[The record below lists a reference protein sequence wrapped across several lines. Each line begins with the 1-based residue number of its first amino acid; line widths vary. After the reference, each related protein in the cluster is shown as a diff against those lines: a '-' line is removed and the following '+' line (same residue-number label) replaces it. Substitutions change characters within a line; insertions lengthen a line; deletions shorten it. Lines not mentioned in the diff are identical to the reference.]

1 MFRGRISA
9 EEWGR
14 QAPSDRCDIDDA
26 ALGTGASFIHAE
38 QGQEGLRCPHQAKHI
53 DVEMLF
59 ELIHGL
65 QRERAHI
72 GDAGIVD
79 EAAQR
84 HAVQSVGHGLDRRFD
99 LVRFGNVEDKRDD
112 VAVCL
117 LERLTIGML
126 AHARKDLPALA
137 GQIFSGGPPDAGGC
151 ACNDDSFHGV
161 LASPEGLFE

>member
-1 MFRGRISA
+1 MTVANITTPANFFHVLRRQLARPFRKPMIVMSPKSLLRH
-9 EEWGR
+9 
-14 QAPSDRCDIDDA
+14 PLCVSDLSEFETETKFHEVFDDTA
-26 ALGTGASFIHAE
+26 VNSRNLKKVKKALFCSGKIYYDLLE
-38 QGQEGLRCPHQAKHI
+38 KK
-53 DVEMLF
+53 
-59 ELIHGL
+59 
-65 QRERAHI
+65 
-72 GDAGIVD
+72 
-79 EAAQR
+79 EA
-84 HAVQSVGHGLDRRFD
+84 
-99 LVRFGNVEDKRDD
+99 DKRDD